1 MESVRYRATT
11 WNNGGILAFT
21 LSARRLFTEVFPR
34 NCASVQSYGN
44 VLAATA
50 FLNGLTVQELRREKL
65 DYHDPAYEVLIGL
78 RAVKPPAAESKK

>member
-1 MESVRYRATT
+1 MA
-11 WNNGGILAFT
+11 
-21 LSARRLFTEVFPR
+21 
-34 NCASVQSYGN
+34 VQSYGN